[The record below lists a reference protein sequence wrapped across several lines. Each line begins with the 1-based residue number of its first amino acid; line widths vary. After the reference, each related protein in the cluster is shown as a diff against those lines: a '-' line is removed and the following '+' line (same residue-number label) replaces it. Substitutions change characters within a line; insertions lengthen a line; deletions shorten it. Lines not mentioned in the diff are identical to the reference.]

1 MKLKNALLTTTLI
14 IILNCSTFCQEQYE
28 LASIKFSGNNSI
40 SSSTL
45 GGIIYSEETPW
56 WFWKFL
62 NSFTS
67 FGAEPVYFD
76 SGNINIDLRSLEE
89 YYNASGFFNTSFGY
103 EYAVDTADKEVFLTY
118 LVNEGT
124 RSRYGNF
131 YLYGTDSLPPPHG
144 ENFAAEVYEDSTD
157 YYDQSLVQSNI
168 AEGLSYLQNN
178 GYMLAHFDSTIVYRD
193 TSGNKADLHIYF
205 SPGERYKIDTVYVEK
220 NGPGAPFISEKLLRE
235 LTAINSGEYYS
246 LEKIRLSRIR
256 LFRTGL
262 FNSINLAGA
271 EQDTSDSV
279 VPLRLQG
286 SIGNLNELSPEI
298 IVNNQQSAF
307 NIGLGASYVRK
318 NFLGDARKL
327 TLRTS
332 FGVQDILNANF
343 SDLFSKLSLRDT
355 TLLGYVDARATIEQP
370 YLFNR
375 PIFGIWETYATV
387 NKQAAYNNTLYGSK
401 ITFQF
406 ELPRFTAINM
416 LSTYYNI
423 ENSKELYRVRND
435 SLSNKLISVLG
446 TDFGRT
452 TVDDILFPTSG
463 YIISFQLE
471 EANSIPYF
479 LSKIFSYK
487 FNEALFY
494 RIIFN
499 SSIYFALDARRN
511 QIFAAKFKTGHLQAY
526 RGDYG
531 GIPIN
536 RTFYSGGSNSNRGWR
551 SNQLVPEDAPVIN
564 EKTDLGV
571 NVKGGTFIIEGSME
585 FRQRLFE
592 NFGIALF
599 SDYSNT
605 WLNYKDARIDEI
617 ALAAGLGLRYYTS
630 VAPFRIDFGFKLY
643 NPSDKEFIFRKKF
656 WSNVEF
662 HFGIGEAF

>member
-1 MKLKNALLTTTLI
+1 MKLKTALLITALF
-14 IILNCSTFCQEQYE
+14 ILLNHSSFCQEQYE
-28 LASIKFSGNNSI
+28 LESIEFVGNNSV

-45 GGIIYSEETPW
+45 KEIIYSEETPW
-56 WFWKFL
+56 WFWTFL

-67 FGAEPVYFD
+67 FGKEPVYFD
-76 SGNINIDLRSLEE
+76 PDNINIDLRSLEE
-89 YYNASGFFNTSFGY
+89 YYNASGYFNASFNY
-103 EYAVDTADKEVFLTY
+103 EYIVDSTDKKVFLTY
-118 LVNEGT
+118 ILNEGT

-131 YLYGTDSLPPPHG
+131 YLYGIDSLSQLHRDYFAG
-144 ENFAAEVYEDSTD
+144 EIDEDSTEF
-157 YYDQSLVQSNI
+157 YNQALLQPNI
-168 AEGLSYLQNN
+168 ADGLSFLQNN
-178 GYMLAHFDSTIVYRD
+178 GYMFANFDSTIVYRD
-193 TSGNKADLHIYF
+193 TSGFRADMHIYF
-205 SPGERYKIDTVYVEK
+205 SLGKRYKIDTVYVEK
-220 NGPGAPFISEKLLRE
+220 NGPGAPLISERLLRD
-235 LTAINSGEYYS
+235 LTALNSGEYYS
-246 LEKIRLSRIR
+246 LEKIKMSQVR

-262 FNSINLAGA
+262 FNSINLSGL
-271 EQDTSDSV
+271 EHDTVDSV

-307 NIGLGASYVRK
+307 NIGLGASYIRK

-327 TLRTS
+327 TVKTS
-332 FGVQDILNANF
+332 FGIQDILNTNF
-343 SDLFSKLSLRDT
+343 GDLVSKFSLRDT
-355 TLLGYVDARATIEQP
+355 SLLGYVDARVTIEQP
-370 YLFNR
+370 YLFSR
-375 PIFGIWETYATV
+375 PIFGIWENYATV

-406 ELPRFTAINM
+406 ELPRYTAVNM
-416 LSTYYNI
+416 LSTYYNV

-463 YIISFQLE
+463 YIITFQLE
-471 EANSIPYF
+471 EANSIPYV
-479 LSKIFSYK
+479 LSEIFN
-487 FNEALFY
+487 FNFNSALFY
-494 RIIFN
+494 RILFN
-499 SSIYFALDARRN
+499 SSVYFALDAKRN

-551 SNQLVPEDAPVIN
+551 SNQLAPADAPVVN
-564 EKTDLGV
+564 ERTDLGV

-592 NFGIALF
+592 DFGVALF
-599 SDYSNT
+599 NDYSNT
-605 WLNYKDARIDEI
+605 WLSYKDARLDEI
-617 ALAAGLGLRYYTS
+617 GWAAGLGLRYYTA

-643 NPSDKEFIFRKKF
+643 NPSDKKFIFEKKF